1 MTIKPYKEG
10 DVVLLFYRLPFDFHS
25 GELPLDILPNVY
37 LDRNPVDLLDEIP
50 PAEADYLVPGYHAG
64 KVASNCCLRYDA
76 SKNEYPDLTPTDLFF
91 ISIAALRLQKPVE
104 IKIAGQFEVG
114 KVNGEVKNE
123 RLFLQTSKWQPNG
136 ALRYSAD
143 DIYVASHIAGDL
155 IQVSERESQREH
167 KRITSAIIYFSQ
179 VTCGS
184 VKSLQLSYLGLW
196 AALEA
201 LFVPEA
207 KGSKGNKL
215 ACRISYFLSQFE
227 DRAKISRW
235 IKKEYKERNKL
246 AHGVQDILP
255 WQGTRDSRVQAFGKL
270 HEIARLCI
278 LGFLSLD
285 KSQQVMLSVKK
296 EDLLG
301 TKLNA
306 LKPASGKY
314 LEGQFMFLA

>member
-1 MTIKPYKEG
+1 MTIQPYKEG
-10 DVVLLFYRLPFDFHS
+10 DVVLLFYTLPFDFHT
-25 GELPLDILPNVY
+25 GKLPIDIFPNVS
-37 LDRNPVDLLDEIP
+37 LASTPTDLLDAIP
-50 PAEADYLVPGYHAG
+50 AAEADYLVPGYHAG
-64 KVASNCCLRYDA
+64 KVPSIRCLRYDA
-76 SKNEYPDLTPTDLFF
+76 TRNEYPDLTSSDLFF
-91 ISIAALRLQKPVE
+91 TSISALRLKKPLG
-104 IKIAGQFEVG
+104 ISIAGQFEVG
-114 KVNGEVKNE
+114 KVSGEVKNE
-123 RLFLQTSKWQPNG
+123 RLFLQTSQWQPNG

-155 IQVSERESQREH
+155 IQVSERESQRDH

-201 LFVPEA
+201 LFVPET
-207 KGSKGNKL
+207 KGSKANKL
-215 ACRISYFLSQFE
+215 ACRISNFLSQFE

-235 IKKEYKERNKL
+235 IEKEYKERNKL

-278 LGFLSLD
+278 LGFLSLN
-285 KSQQVMLSVKK
+285 KFQQVMLSVEK

-301 TKLNA
+301 RKLNA

-314 LEGQFMFLA
+314 LKGQSMFLA